1 MKPEAMS
8 VRKLPR
14 KVHFGMGII
23 SRTRFFM
30 NWLLHRQSQ
39 ACIACGT
46 LTGRF
51 SEYAG
56 ICTTCSVQIPWI
68 YKIRC
73 VHCGRPTFCPDCVRP
88 VRSARYYVCNRSAT
102 SYTPMMREWIGQFKY
117 RGNEKYA
124 SALGE
129 IMNRAYRAMRHEF
142 AGDVHS
148 VLNRSLWSVD
158 IVTCVPVS
166 ETRLTE
172 RGFNQAQVLAEEIA
186 KRNKL
191 PFVPLLA
198 RPQDTGKQSF
208 KTKKD
213 RISTMDNAFAVI
225 PDMAELL
232 KSLVLKADSRYTSD
246 RIQSA
251 TVLLVD
257 DIYTTGSTLQ
267 ACARVLGEKAA
278 EQGVHLAI
286 FCLTLA
292 RS

>member
-1 MKPEAMS
+1 MKPETMS

-14 KVHFGMGII
+14 KVHSGMGMI
-23 SRTRFFM
+23 SRARLFM
-30 NWLLHRQSQ
+30 DWLLHRQFRT
-39 ACIACGT
+39 CIACGT
-46 LTGRF
+46 LIGRF

-56 ICTTCSVQIPWI
+56 ICTSCSVQIPWI

-73 VHCGRPTFCPDCVRP
+73 VHCGRSIFCSDCARS
-88 VRSARYYVCNRSAT
+88 VRSEYYVCNRSAT
-102 SYTPMMREWIGQFKY
+102 NYTPMMREWIGQFKY

-142 AGDVHS
+142 AGHNYSD
-148 VLNRSLWSVD
+148 LKRSLWSVD
-158 IVTCVPVS
+158 VVTCVPVS
-166 ETRLTE
+166 ETRLAE

-186 KRNKL
+186 RRNKL
-191 PFVPLLA
+191 PFVSLLA

-208 KTKKD
+208 KTKKE

-225 PDMAELL
+225 PNMAELL
-232 KSLVLKADSRYTSD
+232 KSHVLKADSQFTSG
-246 RIQSA
+246 RMRSA

-267 ACARVLGEKAA
+267 ACARILGEKAA
-278 EQGVHLAI
+278 EQGVYLAI

>member
-1 MKPEAMS
+1 MKPETMS

-14 KVHFGMGII
+14 KVHSGMGII
-23 SRTRFFM
+23 CKTRLFM

-39 ACIACGT
+39 TCISCGT
-46 LTGRF
+46 LTGHF
-51 SEYAG
+51 SEYSG
-56 ICTTCSVQIPWI
+56 ICTSCSVQIPWI

-73 VHCGRPTFCPDCVRP
+73 VYCGRPTFCPDCVML
-88 VRSARYYVCNRSAT
+88 VRSARYYVCNRSAI

-129 IMNRAYRAMRHEF
+129 IMNRAYWAMRHEF
-142 AGDVHS
+142 TGYGGS
-148 VLNRSLWSVD
+148 VPKRSLWNVD
-158 IVTCVPVS
+158 VVTCVPVS

-172 RGFNQAQVLAEEIA
+172 RGFNQAQVLAKEIA
-186 KRNKL
+186 RRNKL
-191 PFVPLLA
+191 PFVSLLV

-208 KTKKD
+208 KTKKE
-213 RISTMDNAFAVI
+213 RISTMDNAFAVV
-225 PDMAELL
+225 PDMAKLL
-232 KSLVLKADSRYTSD
+232 KSLVLKADSRYTSA
-246 RIQSA
+246 RMQFV

>member
-1 MKPEAMS
+1 M
-8 VRKLPR
+8 
-14 KVHFGMGII
+14 
-23 SRTRFFM
+23 
-30 NWLLHRQSQ
+30 
-39 ACIACGT
+39 
-46 LTGRF
+46 
-51 SEYAG
+51 
-56 ICTTCSVQIPWI
+56 
-68 YKIRC
+68 
-73 VHCGRPTFCPDCVRP
+73 
-88 VRSARYYVCNRSAT
+88 CNRSAT

-142 AGDVHS
+142 TGHRGS
-148 VLNRSLWSVD
+148 VPKRSLWNVD
-158 IVTCVPVS
+158 VVTCVPVS
-166 ETRLTE
+166 ETRLAE
-172 RGFNQAQVLAEEIA
+172 RGFNQAQVLAKEIA
-186 KRNKL
+186 RRNKL
-191 PFVPLLA
+191 PFVSLLA

-208 KTKKD
+208 KTKKE

-225 PDMAELL
+225 PDKAKLL
-232 KSLVLKADSRYTSD
+232 KSLVLKADSRYTSA
-246 RIQSA
+246 RMQSV

-267 ACARVLGEKAA
+267 ACARVLGEEAA